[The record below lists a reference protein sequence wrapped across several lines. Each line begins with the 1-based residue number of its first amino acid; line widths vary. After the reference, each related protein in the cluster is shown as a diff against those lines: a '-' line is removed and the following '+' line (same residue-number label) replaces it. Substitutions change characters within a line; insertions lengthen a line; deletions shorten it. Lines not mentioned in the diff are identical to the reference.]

1 MKPLNRPMFK
11 MGGLIKEGIMDGI
24 REPKAMGGIG
34 GGNFMGTPMG
44 NRMGYR
50 TTFKPIGTTTGVT
63 VPTTGAATPGFQ
75 FLEPGLQQEIMK
87 QERAR
92 IKPPKPNIE
101 QRIIDRTKGLGSKIN
116 PLGKG
121 PVGQFVDKGLLS
133 IIGQNFPKFSAGF
146 KATTPPSLLLLAQQS
161 VYESQRP
168 KTYEELQ
175 FMRETGSLDETMS
188 EEDLQQY
195 FKTKAELRESGTPL
209 PDERGFFNKLLNP
222 FSALTGLPG
231 KEKTEK
237 VVEAKE
243 TIEAK
248 KEKTT
253 NELKEEI
260 EKSKVDEKGN
270 LKKGTSIERLL
281 KAATDQSRVGAVGD
295 ALINVGR
302 DIRTQGLDEDTI
314 GRAIDITSKSFDK
327 DTEFRQQIEL
337 AKLNQLFKLE
347 QLEAANQGKKSQVEQ
362 NYDFFREK
370 GFSKTASLNMAQGK
384 AGTFEEAYG
393 EFKKQ
398 GVTTIDAV
406 ANAGKTIGGAAFK
419 DRLKDEDELTKF
431 IASPAYD
438 PKEDDGLYA
447 LKGEL
452 ITIKDGKIVDRLT
465 LATID

>member
-1 MKPLNRPMFK
+1 
-11 MGGLIKEGIMDGI
+11 
-24 REPKAMGGIG
+24 
-34 GGNFMGTPMG
+34 
-44 NRMGYR
+44 
-50 TTFKPIGTTTGVT
+50 
-63 VPTTGAATPGFQ
+63 
-75 FLEPGLQQEIMK
+75 
-87 QERAR
+87 
-92 IKPPKPNIE
+92 
-101 QRIIDRTKGLGSKIN
+101 
-116 PLGKG
+116 
-121 PVGQFVDKGLLS
+121 
-133 IIGQNFPKFSAGF
+133 
-146 KATTPPSLLLLAQQS
+146 
-161 VYESQRP
+161 
-168 KTYEELQ
+168 
-175 FMRETGSLDETMS
+175 MRETGPLDETMS

-195 FKTKAELRESGTPL
+195 FKTKAELRESGTEL
-209 PDERGFFNKLLNP
+209 PDDRGFFNKLLNP

-231 KEKTEK
+231 DEDAEK

-243 TIEAK
+243 TIKAK
-248 KEKTT
+248 SEKAA

-260 EKSKVDEKGN
+260 EKPKVDEKGN

-327 DTEFRQQIEL
+327 DSEFRQQIEL

-347 QLEAANQGKKSQVEQ
+347 QLEAANKGKKSQVEQ

-406 ANAGKTIGGAAFK
+406 ANSGKTIAGAAFK
-419 DRLKDEDELTKF
+419 GRIKDEDELTTF
-431 IASPAYD
+431 VASPAYD
-438 PKEDDGLYA
+438 PENDDGIYA

-452 ITIKDGKIVDRLT
+452 ITIKDGKVIDRLT

>member
-11 MGGLIKEGIMDGI
+11 MGGLIKEGIMEGI
-24 REPKAMGGIG
+24 REPRSMGGIG

-50 TTFKPIGTTTGVT
+50 TTFKPIGTTTGVG
-63 VPTTGAATPGFQ
+63 VPTTGASTPGFQ

-101 QRIIDRTKGLGSKIN
+101 QRIVGKTKGLGSKIMGSKLVN
-116 PLGKG
+116 
-121 PVGQFVDKGLLS
+121 QGLLS
-133 IIGQNFPKFSAGF
+133 IIGQNFPRFSAGF
-146 KATTPPSLLLLAQQS
+146 KATTPPSLLLMAQQAT
-161 VYESQRP
+161 YESQRP

-175 FMRETGSLDETMS
+175 FMRETGPLDETMS
-188 EEDLQQY
+188 EEDLNQY
-195 FKTKAELRESGTPL
+195 FKTKQELSESGTPL
-209 PDERGFFNKLLNP
+209 PDDRGFLNKTFNP
-222 FSALTGLPG
+222 FTALTGLPSG
-231 KEKTEK
+231 EDAEK
-237 VVEAKE
+237 VVETKKI
-243 TIEAK
+243 IEAK
-248 KEKTT
+248 NKKTT

-260 EKSKVDEKGN
+260 EKPEVDEKGN

-327 DTEFRQQIEL
+327 DSEFRQQIEL

-347 QLEAANQGKKSQVEQ
+347 QLEATNKGKKSQVEQ

-370 GFSKTASLNMAQGK
+370 GFSQTASLNMAQGK

-393 EFKKQ
+393 QFKKQ

>member
-44 NRMGYR
+44 NRMGYKNP
-50 TTFKPIGTTTGVT
+50 FPIGTTRGVPIST
-63 VPTTGAATPGFQ
+63 TATTGTNIPGFE
-75 FLEPGLQQEIMK
+75 FLEQDLKTELQVK
-87 QERAR
+87 
-92 IKPPKPNIE
+92 KPKTRTPNIE
-101 QRIIDRTKGLGSKIN
+101 QRILGKTKGIGSRIMGSK
-116 PLGKG
+116 L
-121 PVGQFVDKGLLS
+121 VDQGLLS
-133 IIGQNFPKFSAGF
+133 LIGQNFPRFSGAVKGGF
-146 KATTPPSLLLLAQQS
+146 GPSVLLASQQAT
-161 VYESQRP
+161 YESQRP

-175 FMRETGSLDETMS
+175 FMRETGPLDETMS

-222 FSALTGLPG
+222 FAAVTGLPSG
-231 KEKTEK
+231 EKTDE

-243 TIEAK
+243 TIKAK
-248 KEKTT
+248 SEKAA

-260 EKSKVDEKGN
+260 EKPKVDEKGN

-347 QLEAANQGKKSQVEQ
+347 QLEAANKGKKSQVEQ

-406 ANAGKTIGGAAFK
+406 ANSGKTIAGAAFK
-419 DRLKDEDELTKF
+419 GRIKDEDELTTF
-431 IASPAYD
+431 VASPAYD
-438 PKEDDGLYA
+438 PENDDGIYA

-452 ITIKDGKIVDRLT
+452 ITIKDGKIIDRLT

>member
-11 MGGLIKEGIMDGI
+11 MGGLIKEGIMEGI
-24 REPKAMGGIG
+24 REPRSMGGIG

-50 TTFKPIGTTTGVT
+50 TTFKPIGTTTGVG
-63 VPTTGAATPGFQ
+63 VPTTGASTPGFQ

-101 QRIIDRTKGLGSKIN
+101 QRILGKTKGLGSKIMGSKLVN
-116 PLGKG
+116 
-121 PVGQFVDKGLLS
+121 QGLLS
-133 IIGQNFPKFSAGF
+133 IIGQNFPRFSAGF
-146 KATTPPSLLLLAQQS
+146 KATTPPSLLLMAQQAT
-161 VYESQRP
+161 YESQRP

-175 FMRETGSLDETMS
+175 FMRETGPLDETMS
-188 EEDLQQY
+188 EEDLNQY
-195 FKTKAELRESGTPL
+195 FKTKQELSESGTPL
-209 PDERGFFNKLLNP
+209 PDDRGFLNKTFNP
-222 FSALTGLPG
+222 FTALTGLPSG
-231 KEKTEK
+231 EDAEK
-237 VVEAKE
+237 VVETKKI
-243 TIEAK
+243 IEAK
-248 KEKTT
+248 NKKAT

-260 EKSKVDEKGN
+260 EKPKVDEKGN

-327 DTEFRQQIEL
+327 DSEFRQQIEL

-347 QLEAANQGKKSQVEQ
+347 QLEATNKGKKSQVEQ

-370 GFSKTASLNMAQGK
+370 GFSQTASLNMAQGK

-393 EFKKQ
+393 QFKKQ

>member
-11 MGGLIKEGIMDGI
+11 MGGLIKEGIMNGI

-50 TTFKPIGTTTGVT
+50 TTFKPIGTTTGVA
-63 VPTTGAATPGFQ
+63 VPTTGASTPGFQ

-101 QRIIDRTKGLGSKIN
+101 QRIIDRTKGLGSKVMKSN
-116 PLGKG
+116 LL
-121 PVGQFVDKGLLS
+121 DKGLLS
-133 IIGQNFPKFSAGF
+133 IIGQNFPRFSAGF
-146 KATTPPSLLLLAQQS
+146 KATTPPSLLLMAQQAT
-161 VYESQRP
+161 YESQRP

-175 FMRETGSLDETMS
+175 FMRSTGPLDETMS

-231 KEKTEK
+231 DEDAEK

-248 KEKTT
+248 KEKT
-253 NELKEEI
+253 NKELKEEI

-438 PKEDDGLYA
+438 PKEDDGIYA

>member
-11 MGGLIKEGIMDGI
+11 MGGLIKEGIMEGI
-24 REPKAMGGIG
+24 REPRSMGGIG

-50 TTFKPIGTTTGVT
+50 TTFKPIGTTTGVG
-63 VPTTGAATPGFQ
+63 VPTTGASTPGFQ

-101 QRIIDRTKGLGSKIN
+101 QRIVGKTKGLGSKIMGSKLVN
-116 PLGKG
+116 
-121 PVGQFVDKGLLS
+121 QGLLS
-133 IIGQNFPKFSAGF
+133 IIGQNFPRFSAGF
-146 KATTPPSLLLLAQQS
+146 KATTPPSLLLMAQQAT
-161 VYESQRP
+161 YESQRP

-175 FMRETGSLDETMS
+175 FMRETGPLDETMS
-188 EEDLQQY
+188 EEDLNQY
-195 FKTKAELRESGTPL
+195 FKTKQELSESGTPL
-209 PDERGFFNKLLNP
+209 PDDRGFLNKTFNP
-222 FSALTGLPG
+222 FTALTGLPSG
-231 KEKTEK
+231 EDAEK
-237 VVEAKE
+237 VVETKKI
-243 TIEAK
+243 IEAK
-248 KEKTT
+248 NKKAT

-260 EKSKVDEKGN
+260 EKPEVDEKGN

-327 DTEFRQQIEL
+327 DSEFRQQIEL

-347 QLEAANQGKKSQVEQ
+347 QLEATNKGKKSQVEQ

-370 GFSKTASLNMAQGK
+370 GFSQTASLNMAQGK

-393 EFKKQ
+393 QFKKQ

>member
-50 TTFKPIGTTTGVT
+50 TTFKPIGTTTGVA
-63 VPTTGAATPGFQ
+63 VPTTGASTPGFQ

-92 IKPPKPNIE
+92 IKPPKPTIE
-101 QRIIDRTKGLGSKIN
+101 QRIVGKTKGIGSRIMGSK
-116 PLGKG
+116 L
-121 PVGQFVDKGLLS
+121 VDQGLLS
-133 IIGQNFPKFSAGF
+133 LIGQNFPRFSGAVKGGV
-146 KATTPPSLLLLAQQS
+146 APSLLLMSQQAT
-161 VYESQRP
+161 YESQRP

-175 FMRETGSLDETMS
+175 FMRSTGPLDETMS

-222 FSALTGLPG
+222 FAAVTGLPSG
-231 KEKTEK
+231 EKTDE

-243 TIEAK
+243 TIKAK
-248 KEKTT
+248 NEKAA

-260 EKSKVDEKGN
+260 EKPKVDEKGN

-438 PKEDDGLYA
+438 PKEDDGIYA

>member
-50 TTFKPIGTTTGVT
+50 TTFKPIGSGGAPISTTATTGT
-63 VPTTGAATPGFQ
+63 NIPGFE
-75 FLEPGLQQEIMK
+75 FLEQDLKTELQVK
-87 QERAR
+87 
-92 IKPPKPNIE
+92 KPKTRTPNIE
-101 QRIIDRTKGLGSKIN
+101 QRILGKTKGIGSRIMGSK
-116 PLGKG
+116 L
-121 PVGQFVDKGLLS
+121 VDQGLLS
-133 IIGQNFPKFSAGF
+133 LIGQNFPRFSGAVKGGF
-146 KATTPPSLLLLAQQS
+146 GPSVLLASQQAT
-161 VYESQRP
+161 YESQRP

-175 FMRETGSLDETMS
+175 FMRETGPLDETMS

-222 FSALTGLPG
+222 FAAVTGLPSG
-231 KEKTEK
+231 EKTDE

-243 TIEAK
+243 TIKAK
-248 KEKTT
+248 NEKAA

-260 EKSKVDEKGN
+260 EKPKVDEKGN

-347 QLEAANQGKKSQVEQ
+347 QLEAANKGKKSQVEQ
-362 NYDFFREK
+362 NYDFFREQ
-370 GFSKTASLNMAQGK
+370 GFGKTASLNMAQGK

-406 ANAGKTIGGAAFK
+406 ANSGKTIAGAAFK
-419 DRLKDEDELTKF
+419 GRIKDEDELTTF
-431 IASPAYD
+431 VASPAYD
-438 PKEDDGLYA
+438 PENDDGIYA

-452 ITIKDGKIVDRLT
+452 ITIKDGKIIDRLT

>member
-11 MGGLIKEGIMDGI
+11 MGGLIKEGIMEGI
-24 REPKAMGGIG
+24 REPRSMGGIG

-50 TTFKPIGTTTGVT
+50 TTFKPIGTTTGVG
-63 VPTTGAATPGFQ
+63 VPTTGASTPGFQ

-101 QRIIDRTKGLGSKIN
+101 QRIVGKTKGLGSKIMGSKLVN
-116 PLGKG
+116 
-121 PVGQFVDKGLLS
+121 QGLLS
-133 IIGQNFPKFSAGF
+133 IIGQNFPRFSAGF
-146 KATTPPSLLLLAQQS
+146 KATTPPSLLLMAQQAT
-161 VYESQRP
+161 YESQRP

-175 FMRETGSLDETMS
+175 FMRETGPLDETMS
-188 EEDLQQY
+188 EEDLNQY
-195 FKTKAELRESGTPL
+195 FKTKQELSESGTPL
-209 PDERGFFNKLLNP
+209 PDDRGFLNKTFNP
-222 FSALTGLPG
+222 FTALTGLPSG
-231 KEKTEK
+231 EDAEK
-237 VVEAKE
+237 VVETKKI
-243 TIEAK
+243 IEAK
-248 KEKTT
+248 NKKAT

-260 EKSKVDEKGN
+260 EKPKVDEKGN

-327 DTEFRQQIEL
+327 DSEFRQQIEL

-347 QLEAANQGKKSQVEQ
+347 QLEATNKGKKSQVEQ

-370 GFSKTASLNMAQGK
+370 GFSQTASLNMAQGK

-393 EFKKQ
+393 QFKKQ

>member
-92 IKPPKPNIE
+92 IKPPKPTIE
-101 QRIIDRTKGLGSKIN
+101 QRIVGKTKGIGSRIMGSK
-116 PLGKG
+116 L
-121 PVGQFVDKGLLS
+121 VDQGLLS
-133 IIGQNFPKFSAGF
+133 LIGQNFPRFSAGF
-146 KATTPPSLLLLAQQS
+146 KATTPPGLLLMAQQS

-175 FMRETGSLDETMS
+175 FMRETGPLDETMS

-195 FKTKAELRESGTPL
+195 FKTKTELSESGTPL
-209 PDERGFFNKLLNP
+209 PDNRGFFNKLLNP

-231 KEKTEK
+231 DEDAEK

-243 TIEAK
+243 TIKAK
-248 KEKTT
+248 NEKAT

-260 EKSKVDEKGN
+260 KKPKVDDNGN

-281 KAATDQSRVGAVGD
+281 KAAADQSRVGAVGD

-327 DTEFRQQIEL
+327 DSEFRQQIEL

-347 QLEAANQGKKSQVEQ
+347 QLEAANLGKKSQVEQ

-370 GFSKTASLNMAQGK
+370 GFSQTASLNMAQGK

-438 PKEDDGLYA
+438 PKEDDGIYA

>member
-50 TTFKPIGTTTGVT
+50 TTFKPIGTTTGVA
-63 VPTTGAATPGFQ
+63 VPTTGASTPGFQ

-92 IKPPKPNIE
+92 IKPPKPTIE
-101 QRIIDRTKGLGSKIN
+101 QRIVGKTKGIGSRIMGSK
-116 PLGKG
+116 L
-121 PVGQFVDKGLLS
+121 VDQGLLS
-133 IIGQNFPKFSAGF
+133 LIGQNFPRFSAGF
-146 KATTPPSLLLLAQQS
+146 KATTPPFLLLEAQKA

-175 FMRETGSLDETMS
+175 FMRETGPLDETMS

-222 FSALTGLPG
+222 FAAVTGLPSE
-231 KEKTEK
+231 EKTDE

-243 TIEAK
+243 TIKAK
-248 KEKTT
+248 NEKAT

-327 DTEFRQQIEL
+327 DSEFRQQIEL

-370 GFSKTASLNMAQGK
+370 GFSQTASLNMAQGK

-438 PKEDDGLYA
+438 PKEDDGIYA

>member
-50 TTFKPIGTTTGVT
+50 TTFKPIGTTTGVPIST
-63 VPTTGAATPGFQ
+63 TATTGTNIPGFE
-75 FLEPGLQQEIMK
+75 FLEQDLKTELQVK
-87 QERAR
+87 
-92 IKPPKPNIE
+92 KPKVPKPNIE
-101 QRIIDRTKGLGSKIN
+101 QRIIGKTKGIGSKIMGSK
-116 PLGKG
+116 LLD
-121 PVGQFVDKGLLS
+121 QGLLS
-133 IIGQNFPKFSAGF
+133 LIGQNFPRFSGAVKGGF
-146 KATTPPSLLLLAQQS
+146 APSLLLMSQQAT
-161 VYESQRP
+161 YESQRP

-175 FMRETGSLDETMS
+175 FMRETGPLDETMS

-222 FSALTGLPG
+222 FAAVTGLPSG
-231 KEKTEK
+231 EKTDE

-243 TIEAK
+243 TIKAK
-248 KEKTT
+248 NEKAA

-260 EKSKVDEKGN
+260 EKPKVDDNGN

-327 DTEFRQQIEL
+327 DSEFRQQIEL

-438 PKEDDGLYA
+438 PKEDDGIYA

>member
-92 IKPPKPNIE
+92 IKPPKPTIE
-101 QRIIDRTKGLGSKIN
+101 QRIVGKTKGIGSRIMGSK
-116 PLGKG
+116 L
-121 PVGQFVDKGLLS
+121 VDQGLLS
-133 IIGQNFPKFSAGF
+133 LIGQNFPRFSAGF
-146 KATTPPSLLLLAQQS
+146 KATTPPGLLLMAQQS

-175 FMRETGSLDETMS
+175 FMRETGPLDETMS

-195 FKTKAELRESGTPL
+195 FKTKAELSESGTPL
-209 PDERGFFNKLLNP
+209 PDNRGFFNKLLNP

-231 KEKTEK
+231 DEDAEK

-243 TIEAK
+243 TIKAK
-248 KEKTT
+248 NEKAT

-347 QLEAANQGKKSQVEQ
+347 QLEAANLGKKSQVEQ

-370 GFSKTASLNMAQGK
+370 GFSQTASLNMAQGK

-438 PKEDDGLYA
+438 PKEDDGIYA

>member
-50 TTFKPIGTTTGVT
+50 TTFKPIGTTTGVA
-63 VPTTGAATPGFQ
+63 VPTTGASTPGFQ
-75 FLEPGLQQEIMK
+75 FLESGLQQEIMK

-92 IKPPKPNIE
+92 IKPPKPTIE
-101 QRIIDRTKGLGSKIN
+101 ERIVGKTKGIGSRIMGSK
-116 PLGKG
+116 L
-121 PVGQFVDKGLLS
+121 VDQGLLS
-133 IIGQNFPKFSAGF
+133 LIGQNFPRFSGTVKGGF
-146 KATTPPSLLLLAQQS
+146 APSLLLMSQQAT
-161 VYESQRP
+161 YESQRP

-175 FMRETGSLDETMS
+175 FMRETGPLDETMS

-195 FKTKAELRESGTPL
+195 FKTKAELRESGTEL
-209 PDERGFFNKLLNP
+209 PDERGFLNKLLNP
-222 FSALTGLPG
+222 FAALTGLPSG
-231 KEKTEK
+231 EKTDE

-327 DTEFRQQIEL
+327 DSEFRQQIEL

-370 GFSKTASLNMAQGK
+370 GFSQTASLNMAQGK

>member
-44 NRMGYR
+44 NRMGYKNP
-50 TTFKPIGTTTGVT
+50 FPIGTTRGVT

-101 QRIIDRTKGLGSKIN
+101 QRIIDRTKGLGSKVMKSN
-116 PLGKG
+116 LL
-121 PVGQFVDKGLLS
+121 DKGLLS
-133 IIGQNFPKFSAGF
+133 IIGSNFPRFSAGF
-146 KATTPPSLLLLAQQS
+146 KATTPPGLLLMAQQS

-175 FMRETGSLDETMS
+175 FMKETGPLDETMS

-209 PDERGFFNKLLNP
+209 PDDRGFFNKLLNP

-248 KEKTT
+248 KEKT
-253 NELKEEI
+253 NKELIEEI

-438 PKEDDGLYA
+438 PKEDDGIYA

>member
-92 IKPPKPNIE
+92 IKPPKPTIE
-101 QRIIDRTKGLGSKIN
+101 QRIVGKTKGIGSRIMGSK
-116 PLGKG
+116 L
-121 PVGQFVDKGLLS
+121 VDQGLLS
-133 IIGQNFPKFSAGF
+133 LIGQNFPRFSAGF
-146 KATTPPSLLLLAQQS
+146 KATTPPGLLLMAQQS

-175 FMRETGSLDETMS
+175 FMRETGPLDETMS

-231 KEKTEK
+231 DEDAEK

-243 TIEAK
+243 TIKAK
-248 KEKTT
+248 SEKAT

-327 DTEFRQQIEL
+327 DSEFRQQIEL

-347 QLEAANQGKKSQVEQ
+347 QLEAANLGKKSQVEQ

-370 GFSKTASLNMAQGK
+370 GFSQTASLNMAQGK

-465 LATID
+465 LATIDQEV

>member
-50 TTFKPIGTTTGVT
+50 TTFKPIGTTTGVA
-63 VPTTGAATPGFQ
+63 VPTTGASTPGFQ
-75 FLEPGLQQEIMK
+75 FLESGLQQEIMK

-92 IKPPKPNIE
+92 IKPPKPTIE
-101 QRIIDRTKGLGSKIN
+101 ERIVGKTKGIGSRIMGSK
-116 PLGKG
+116 L
-121 PVGQFVDKGLLS
+121 VDQGLLS
-133 IIGQNFPKFSAGF
+133 LIGQNFPRFSGTVKGGF
-146 KATTPPSLLLLAQQS
+146 APSLLLMSQQAT
-161 VYESQRP
+161 YESQRP

-175 FMRETGSLDETMS
+175 FMRETGPLDETMS

-195 FKTKAELRESGTPL
+195 FKTKAELSESGTPL
-209 PDERGFFNKLLNP
+209 PDDRGFFNKLLNP
-222 FSALTGLPG
+222 FAALTGLPSG
-231 KEKTEK
+231 EKTDE

-327 DTEFRQQIEL
+327 DSEFRQQIEL

>member
-44 NRMGYR
+44 NRMGYK
-50 TTFKPIGTTTGVT
+50 TTFPIGTTRGVT
-63 VPTTGAATPGFQ
+63 VPTTGASTPGFQ

-92 IKPPKPNIE
+92 IKPPKPTIE
-101 QRIIDRTKGLGSKIN
+101 QRIVGKTKGIGSRIMGSK
-116 PLGKG
+116 L
-121 PVGQFVDKGLLS
+121 VDQGLLS
-133 IIGQNFPKFSAGF
+133 LIGQNFPRFSAGF
-146 KATTPPSLLLLAQQS
+146 KATTPPGLLLMAQQS

-175 FMRETGSLDETMS
+175 FMRETGPLDETMS

-231 KEKTEK
+231 DEDAEK

-243 TIEAK
+243 TIKAK
-248 KEKTT
+248 NEKAA

-260 EKSKVDEKGN
+260 EKPKVDDNGN

-327 DTEFRQQIEL
+327 DSEFRQQIEL

-347 QLEAANQGKKSQVEQ
+347 QLEAANKGKKSQVEQ
-362 NYDFFREK
+362 NYDFFREQ

-438 PKEDDGLYA
+438 PKEDDGIYA